1 MESERNSN
9 EKIKF
14 QINKN
19 KLPVYIFEMFKSVI
33 FLFAI
38 ISILFTFF
46 VKDVNIDGQSM
57 KNTLF
62 DGDKAILTSFLYTPE
77 VGDIVAIDAEQQIG
91 KTIIKRVIATE
102 GQTIKIDYDKNRVIV
117 DGIVIDDDYV
127 ASPTIMPTIGWDVP
141 ETVPEGY
148 VFVMGDNRSVSLDS
162 RSGSIQLIPKTMIL
176 GKAQFVIYPFE
187 HFKYLYWFQAV
198 RYNNL

>member
-46 VKDVNIDGQSM
+46 IKDVNIDGQSM

-62 DGDKAILTSFLYTPE
+62 DGDKAILTSFHYTPE

-117 DGIVIDDDYV
+117 DGIVIDEDYV

-187 HFKYLYWFQAV
+187 HFKYLY
-198 RYNNL
+198 

>member
-62 DGDKAILTSFLYTPE
+62 DGDKAILTSFHYTPE

-117 DGIVIDDDYV
+117 DGIVIDEDYV

-187 HFKYLYWFQAV
+187 HFKYLY
-198 RYNNL
+198 

>member
-46 VKDVNIDGQSM
+46 IKDVNIDGQSM

-62 DGDKAILTSFLYTPE
+62 DGDKAILTSFHYTPE

-102 GQTIKIDYDKNRVIV
+102 GQTIKIDYDNNKVIV
-117 DGIVIDDDYV
+117 DGIVLDEDYV
-127 ASPTIMPTIGWDVP
+127 ASPTIMPAIGWDVP

-187 HFKYLYWFQAV
+187 HFKYLY
-198 RYNNL
+198 

>member
-46 VKDVNIDGQSM
+46 IKDVNIDGQSM

-117 DGIVIDDDYV
+117 DGIVLDEDYV

-141 ETVPEGY
+141 ETVPVGY

-187 HFKYLYWFQAV
+187 HFKYLY
-198 RYNNL
+198 

>member
-1 MESERNSN
+1 MESERNN
-9 EKIKF
+9 NKKIKF

-38 ISILFTFF
+38 ISIIFTFF
-46 VKDVNIDGQSM
+46 VKDVNIDGESM

-102 GQTIKIDYDKNRVIV
+102 GQTIKIDYDNNRVIV
-117 DGIVIDDDYV
+117 DGIVLDEDYV

-187 HFKYLYWFQAV
+187 HFKYLY
-198 RYNNL
+198 

>member
-46 VKDVNIDGQSM
+46 IKDVNIDGQSM

-117 DGIVIDDDYV
+117 DGIVLDEDYV

-148 VFVMGDNRSVSLDS
+148 VFVMGDNRWHSTDS
-162 RSGSIQLIPKTMIL
+162 RSTLIGLVDTRRIL
-176 GKAQFVIYPFE
+176 GRAVLRVTPFSK
-187 HFKYLYWFQAV
+187 FGTID
-198 RYNNL
+198 

>member
-1 MESERNSN
+1 MESERNN
-9 EKIKF
+9 NKKIKF

-46 VKDVNIDGQSM
+46 IKDVNIDGQSM

-117 DGIVIDDDYV
+117 DGIVLDEDYV

-187 HFKYLYWFQAV
+187 HFKYLY
-198 RYNNL
+198 

>member
-1 MESERNSN
+1 MESERNN
-9 EKIKF
+9 NKKIKF

-46 VKDVNIDGQSM
+46 VKEVNIDGESM

-62 DGDKAILTSFLYTPE
+62 DGDKAILTSFLYSPE

-102 GQTIKIDYDKNRVIV
+102 GQTIKIDYDNNRVVV
-117 DGIVIDDDYV
+117 DGIVLDEDYA

-187 HFKYLYWFQAV
+187 HFKYLY
-198 RYNNL
+198 

>member
-102 GQTIKIDYDKNRVIV
+102 GQTIKIDYDNNRVIV
-117 DGIVIDDDYV
+117 DGIVLDEDYV
-127 ASPTIMPTIGWDVP
+127 AAPTITPTIGWDVP

-187 HFKYLYWFQAV
+187 HFKYLY
-198 RYNNL
+198 

>member
-102 GQTIKIDYDKNRVIV
+102 GQTIKIDYDNNRVIV
-117 DGIVIDDDYV
+117 DGIVLDEDYV

-148 VFVMGDNRSVSLDS
+148 VFEMGDNRSVSLDS

-187 HFKYLYWFQAV
+187 HFKYLY
-198 RYNNL
+198 

>member
-1 MESERNSN
+1 MESERNCN

-46 VKDVNIDGQSM
+46 IKDVNIDGQSM

-62 DGDKAILTSFLYTPE
+62 DGDKAILTSFHYTPE

-117 DGIVIDDDYV
+117 DGIVLDEDYV
-127 ASPTIMPTIGWDVP
+127 ASPPILPTIGWDVP

-187 HFKYLYWFQAV
+187 HFKYLY
-198 RYNNL
+198 

>member
-1 MESERNSN
+1 MSN
-9 EKIKF
+9 KITGIASKF
-14 QINKN
+14 VIINCN
-19 KLPVYIFEMFKSVI
+19 FS
-33 FLFAI
+33 I
-38 ISILFTFF
+38 ISTFRQLANVGKMF
-46 VKDVNIDGQSM
+46 ENIDI
-57 KNTLF
+57 
-62 DGDKAILTSFLYTPE
+62 AILTSFLYTPE

-117 DGIVIDDDYV
+117 DGIVIDEDYV

-187 HFKYLYWFQAV
+187 HFKYLY
-198 RYNNL
+198 

>member
-1 MESERNSN
+1 M
-9 EKIKF
+9 
-14 QINKN
+14 
-19 KLPVYIFEMFKSVI
+19 PVYIFEMFKSVI

-117 DGIVIDDDYV
+117 DGIVIDEDYV

-187 HFKYLYWFQAV
+187 HFKYLY
-198 RYNNL
+198 

>member
-9 EKIKF
+9 KKIKF

-117 DGIVIDDDYV
+117 DGIVLDEDYV

-187 HFKYLYWFQAV
+187 HFKYLY
-198 RYNNL
+198 